1 MADLW
6 ILGKNDK
13 TLAVLSSEAEGAC
26 TFWGAPF
33 REELNQGSTFKFTCD
48 RTHSDSKYVAQMN
61 QVVFKD
67 KDGFFRL
74 FKIREIDRDSGPDG
88 KEKTAHCEPAEMEL
102 LEKIIDDVRPQNTTQ
117 QDALNRALV
126 GTRWKGNVTADF
138 GINSTNFY
146 HISVYEAI
154 TEIIKVWGGELRFTI
169 EFDEKAN
176 TITER
181 VVNIVPRRGEDAG
194 DRFEVGY
201 NIDRIHET
209 VMAYPVTALYGWGA
223 SEETENGGHTRYLNF
238 ADVEWKVS
246 NGDPVDKPKGQ
257 KWVEYPPAKEEYGIE
272 EDGTILNLEG
282 QWQDENIKDAE
293 ELLQKTYEQLVNAA
307 SKIQSNY
314 ELEVVLQDEP
324 VSLGDTRLALDRTT
338 PDPIEFS
345 GRVIALE
352 YDVSDLAVPAKA
364 EMGQFLDVYEPDK
377 RIDDIEDQIKNID
390 RDVTVTDENFPDT
403 KPPTPTNVTA
413 EGRFAKVSLSWD
425 FEPYSYIAK
434 YEVYGSQ
441 VKDFT
446 PDTTNKTNLLW
457 AGKEGGW
464 VHEADVNQVW
474 YYRIRAVNTHGTASD
489 FTAQYSAATV
499 RIGTKHIEYQSITN
513 ALMGVAAIDTANIAD
528 AAITNAKIDSL
539 IADKIK
545 GGILSGVIVR
555 SDNDQGDTIELKD
568 GTLISKINSRDM
580 IKMANFNLYFY
591 DSGEQAPSPDYR
603 EVGRLANAWDTS
615 DPSTRGFAVNGRK
628 DYLSLGR
635 QTAESTSQP
644 AYRLD
649 FNDRSTILAG
659 AIKED
664 GKWNG
669 RLSLRS
675 TYLADWGKI
684 GKNSYVPQVA
694 ISNYNEGSTKWG
706 GVYVYTGRSSDA
718 PGGSNKRFGFEVWQY
733 QGTGSAVEQLFKIDR
748 SSTGQ
753 GNFMAFYGDTAYLPY
768 NVRLESGDSSKNGV
782 QGMGLSLSNTT
793 ADVRGDLTSNA
804 TMRIYYWDGLTLNN
818 GSGST
823 AWAEAKLDIGSN
835 VEKIY
840 FATVIPYGNL
850 NDGIVCGIQGM
861 SAGNHFINARVRGTG
876 AYNVKGYTVTRLMFL
891 YIYEPK

>member
-48 RTHSDSKYVAQMN
+48 RTHSDSKYVAKMN

-74 FKIREIDRDSGPDG
+74 FKIREIDRDSGADG

-117 QDALNRALV
+117 QDALDRALV

-169 EFDEKAN
+169 EFDEKSN

-293 ELLQKTYEQLVNAA
+293 ELLQKTYEQLVNVA

-314 ELEVVLQDEP
+314 ELEVVLQDES

-352 YDVSDLAVPAKA
+352 YDVSDLTVPAKA

-413 EGRFAKVSLSWD
+413 EGRFEKVSLSWD

-555 SDNDQGDTIELKD
+555 SDNENGDTIELKD
-568 GTLISKINSRDM
+568 GSFTSKLDGRDM
-580 IKMANFNLYFY
+580 VKISNYNLTFY
-591 DSGEQAPSPDYR
+591 DPGTDDPKPDYG
-603 EVGRLANAWDTS
+603 ESGGLAPVWSAGD
-615 DPSTRGFAVNGRK
+615 STQRGIGLIGSK
-628 DYLSLGR
+628 DYLTL
-635 QTAESTSQP
+635 AERESSTDSNP
-644 AYRLD
+644 FLRAD
-649 FNDRSTILAG
+649 FSERDTILAG
-659 AIKED
+659 APAKT

-669 RLSLRS
+669 SLMLRS
-675 TYLADWGKI
+675 VYTANWAGKEDA
-684 GKNSYVPQVA
+684 NVPK
-694 ISNYNEGSTKWG
+694 IHINNYDGDDYDWG
-706 GVYVYTGRSSDA
+706 GVLVYTGRGADA
-718 PGGSNKRFGFEVWQY
+718 PGEAKERFGFEVWQY
-733 QGTGSAVEQLFKIDR
+733 QGDGSKSKQLFKIDR
-748 SSTGQ
+748 SSSGA
-753 GNFMAFYGDTAYLPY
+753 GDYMGFYGDTAYLPY
-768 NVRLESGDSSKNGV
+768 NTVLEAGDQLKTSTQALGVTVSSAVSDSRGALNYNGV
-782 QGMGLSLSNTT
+782 L
-793 ADVRGDLTSNA
+793 
-804 TMRIYYWDGLTLNN
+804 RIHYWDNFKLHS
-818 GSGST
+818 GSGSSAYGDGT
-823 AWAEAKLDIGSN
+823 LDIGTTIEN
-835 VEKIY
+835 LFWAV
-840 FATVIPYGNL
+840 VVPYGSYS
-850 NDGIVCGIQGM
+850 DCVVAGISSM
-861 SAGNHFINARVRGTG
+861 AAGDHFIKIRVRGTG
-876 AYNVKGYTVTRLMFL
+876 TVNVENVTIPRLMIAYL
-891 YIYEPK
+891 YEPK